1 MDEEGPDLEV
11 FRELCL
17 ATDLA
22 LWAAKRMAV
31 GCSMGSMVILNRH
44 LWLTLTE
51 MKKTS
56 LLDATVSPQGL
67 FDDAVCMFFER
78 FSEAQKQS
86 KAMSHFLHRHA
97 GAAQPEHSRSSSA

>member
-31 GCSMGSMVILNRH
+31 GCSMGSMVILNHH

-51 MKKTS
+51 MKKR
-56 LLDATVSPQGL
+56 L
-67 FDDAVCMFFER
+67 C
-78 FSEAQKQS
+78 
-86 KAMSHFLHRHA
+86 
-97 GAAQPEHSRSSSA
+97 